1 MFLALNHRLSFAFT
15 PLLAVSLLVGCG
27 DSGSSEPVAQSGG
40 TSATSTA
47 AANSTLPSDPAER
60 VVFEFLDALRKGKT
74 DVANSN
80 LTPMALKLLQKN
92 DSCIVMPASDTA
104 QFRVGKVEQHD
115 SERATVDAVW
125 SDLDV
130 DGNRVD
136 EVMLWALRLVE
147 GRWRVSGMV
156 ADPNSENPVI
166 CDFENPAEYGQPTG
180 SQTPDISRQAQQGAV
195 DPFQQG
201 VVR

>member
-1 MFLALNHRLSFAFT
+1 MH
-15 PLLAVSLLVGCG
+15 
-27 DSGSSEPVAQSGG
+27 
-40 TSATSTA
+40 
-47 AANSTLPSDPAER
+47 
-60 VVFEFLDALRKGKT
+60 EFLDALRKGKT
-74 DVANSN
+74 DAANSH
-80 LTPMALKLLQKN
+80 LTPVALELLQQS
-92 DSCIVMPASDTA
+92 DSCIVMPASETA
-104 QFRVGKVEQHD
+104 QFRVGKVEKHD

-156 ADPNSENPVI
+156 ADPNGENPVI
-166 CDFENPAEYGQPTG
+166 CDFENPAEYGQPT
-180 SQTPDISRQAQQGAV
+180 QTGAPDISRQAKQEAA

>member
-1 MFLALNHRLSFAFT
+1 MFRSLNYRSLLTIALVLATS
-15 PLLAVSLLVGCG
+15 SLVGCG
-27 DSGSSEPVAQSGG
+27 DSASPEPVAQSGG
-40 TSATSTA
+40 SSATNA
-47 AANSTLPSDPAER
+47 ASPKSALPTDPAER
-60 VVFEFLDALRKGKT
+60 VVYEFLDALAKGKT
-74 DVANSN
+74 DLANSN
-80 LTPMALKLLQKN
+80 LTPIALELLQKN

-104 QFRVGKVEQHD
+104 RFRVGKVEQHD
-115 SERATVDAVW
+115 SQRATVDAVW

-136 EVMLWALRLVE
+136 EVMLWALRLIE
-147 GRWRVSGMV
+147 GKWRVSGMV

-166 CDFENPAEYGQPTG
+166 CDFENPTEYGQPAG